1 MIVSFKDPVTSL
13 LHIVDSKDISQI
25 DNKTVKVFVDSP
37 KMFVII
43 EFEDELLLKNKITK
57 LIEEHSMCTHDNNV
71 SVTISF
77 PEETKQSQPEI
88 DIEMYGIDI
97 SSFLGDDGEF
107 DENTLFNQ
115 FLMGDDFDDDEEDI
129 SNNDDD

>member
-25 DNKTVKVFVDSP
+25 DDKTIKVFVDSP
-37 KMFVII
+37 KMFVLL
-43 EFEDELLLKNKITK
+43 EFENESLLNSKIVQ
-57 LIEEHSMCTHDNNV
+57 LMEENRMYTHDNDV

-77 PEETKQSQPEI
+77 PEENKQSQPEI

-97 SSFLGDDGEF
+97 SSLLGEDGEL
-107 DENTLFNQ
+107 DEDSLFNQ
-115 FLMGDDFDDDEEDI
+115 FLMGNDFDEEEDI
-129 SNNDDD
+129 NNDDDD